1 MKQTNQINPFLS
13 HLNPRPLLIV
23 LSGPSG
29 AGKDAILNRMRELKC
44 PLEFITTATTRS
56 RRATERD
63 NIDYHF
69 VSVSK
74 FKSMI
79 EDKDLLEWAH
89 VYGNYYG
96 VPKQPVKLALERQ
109 QDVIVKVDIQG
120 AAAIKKLAPQAVFIF
135 LITPT
140 LEELKMRLTQ
150 RQTESAMDLSL
161 RLKTAEEELKQL
173 YLFDYLVVNYRDR
186 IDQAVSD
193 INAIIRAEKCRLLPR
208 DISLD

>member
-1 MKQTNQINPFLS
+1 
-13 HLNPRPLLIV
+13 
-23 LSGPSG
+23 
-29 AGKDAILNRMRELKC
+29 MRELRC
-44 PLEFITTATTRS
+44 PVEFITTATTRP

-63 NIDYHF
+63 NIDYYF
-69 VSVSK
+69 VSTSK

-79 EDKDLLEWAH
+79 ESNDLMEWAH

-96 VPKQPVKLALERQ
+96 VPKQPVKMALERQ

-120 AAAIKKLAPQAVFIF
+120 AATIKKLAPQAVFVF

-140 LEELKMRLTQ
+140 LEELKTRLTQ
-150 RQTESAMDLSL
+150 RQTESPFDLSL

-173 YLFDYLVVNYRDR
+173 YLFDYLVVNHRDQ

-193 INAIIRAEKCRLLPR
+193 INAIIQAEKCRLVPR
-208 DISLD
+208 DIKID